1 MKLHH
6 ALLVLLTVCIL
17 GVQTVFAVS
26 TEESQAKQGE
36 LRELRSQLAT
46 LKKNL
51 AANENQKAEA
61 SDALQDS
68 ERAISDA
75 NRVLAGLSEER
86 ELTAAELVALE
97 KNIAS
102 SRVGIRKSQ
111 DRLADLLRTRY
122 KAGQIEVWRLLLNR
136 QDPNLVSRELTYYR
150 YLSQAQ
156 LTLAH
161 KLEVQLAELNRL
173 ADEIRRK
180 NEILQRI
187 AREKQKLKNKL
198 IEDQQEKAQIL
209 AKLSKQIRA
218 QRSQLQKLVDD
229 EKRMTSLVA
238 RLNDLIRQQETT
250 RARQRAQQKAEQDRL
265 ARQNTVKPAG
275 KSALPQSSSTPIAP
289 RMNAT
294 LPDESYAGVAFS
306 SLKGRLRLP
315 LRGEIVGR
323 YGATRSEGATWKGVF
338 IRSAV
343 GQSVKAVAGGK
354 VIFSD
359 WLRGFGNLLILDHG
373 NGYMSI
379 YGANESLLKQSGESV
394 VAGESIATSGNSG
407 GMGDSGVYFELRQNG
422 KPLDPMSWISG

>member
-1 MKLHH
+1 MKPYN
-6 ALLVLLTVCIL
+6 ALFVFLAACLLGGQAVS
-17 GVQTVFAVS
+17 AVS

-51 AANENQKAEA
+51 AANENQKIEA

-68 ERAISDA
+68 EHAISDA
-75 NRVLAGLSEER
+75 NRVLVELSEER
-86 ELTAAELVALE
+86 ELTAAELVVLE

-102 SRVGIRKSQ
+102 SRIGIRKSQ

-122 KAGQIEVWRLLLNR
+122 KAGQIEAWRLLLNQ
-136 QDPNLVSRELTYYR
+136 QDPNQVSRELTYYR
-150 YLSQAQ
+150 YLSLAQ

-161 KLEVQLAELNRL
+161 KLEMQLVELNRL

-198 IEDQQEKAQIL
+198 IEDQQEKAQVL
-209 AKLSKQIRA
+209 AKLSRQIRA
-218 QRSQLQKLVDD
+218 QRSQLQRLVDD
-229 EKRMTSLVA
+229 EKRMTSLVE
-238 RLNDLIRQQETT
+238 RLNDLIRQQEAA
-250 RARQRAQQKAEQDRL
+250 RARQRAQQKAEQDRF
-265 ARQNTVKPAG
+265 ARQNAVRQAN
-275 KSALPQSSSTPIAP
+275 KSAPPQVAQTPHV
-289 RMNAT
+289 NAT
-294 LPDESYAGVAFS
+294 LPDESYSGAVFS
-306 SLKGRLRLP
+306 ALKGKLRLP

-373 NGYMSI
+373 DGYMSI

-422 KPLDPMSWISG
+422 KPLDPMSWIGG